1 MGYSSWQHSQHPDM
15 GSTSAALSAHGI
27 ARRFGH
33 HLVLRDVTFD
43 IQWGTA
49 TALLGANGA
58 GKTTL
63 LRILAG
69 SLSPTRGSI
78 ALGGTCLRGNPD
90 ALRVSTALLAGDSY
104 LYDALT
110 AEENLRFAVRM
121 TGGDASDSR
130 ITEALEEVG
139 LASARGRRVRYFS
152 SGMRK
157 RVALARVVVMEPP
170 VLLLDEP
177 YASLDED
184 ATCLV
189 EEVVERWRA
198 GGRAVVMATHRRER
212 AERVCDQCLYL
223 VDGVALPDRPRSVGG
238 GTSRLIEVVP

>member
-1 MGYSSWQHSQHPDM
+1 M
-15 GSTSAALSAHGI
+15 GSTAPALSVHGVV
-27 ARRFGH
+27 RRFGH
-33 HLVLRDVTFD
+33 HLVLRDATFD
-43 IQWGTA
+43 ISWGTA
-49 TALLGANGA
+49 TGLLGANGS

-78 ALGGTCLRGNPD
+78 SVGGACLEGNAD
-90 ALRVSTALLAGDSY
+90 ALRASTALLAGESY

-110 AEENLRFAVRM
+110 AAENLRFALRM
-121 TGGDASDSR
+121 TGGDTSDSR
-130 ITEALEEVG
+130 INEALDKVG
-139 LASARGRRVRYFS
+139 LVSARDRRVLHFS

-157 RVALARVVVMEPP
+157 RLALARVVVMEPP

-189 EEVVERWRA
+189 DQLVESWRA

-212 AERVCDQCLYL
+212 AERVCDHCLYL
-223 VDGVALPDRPRSVGG
+223 VDGVTLPDHPQRLAGG
-238 GTSRLIEVVP
+238 GSKMMEVVP

>member
-1 MGYSSWQHSQHPDM
+1 MAYSSRRDSVQPDK
-15 GSTSAALSAHGI
+15 GSAAPALSAHGV
-27 ARRFGH
+27 AQRFGR
-33 HLVLRDVTFD
+33 HLVLRDATFD
-43 IQWGTA
+43 VLWGTA
-49 TALLGANGA
+49 TGLLGANGA

-78 ALGGTCLRGNPD
+78 SVGGACLDGNPD
-90 ALRVSTALLAGDSY
+90 ALRMSTALLAGESY

-110 AEENLRFAVRM
+110 ATENLRFAVRM
-121 TGGDASDSR
+121 TGGDASDSQ
-130 ITEALEEVG
+130 IAEALDNVG
-139 LASARGRRVRYFS
+139 LAYARDRRVRHFS

-157 RVALARVVVMEPP
+157 RLALARVVAMEPP

-189 EEVVERWRA
+189 DQVVDRWRA

-212 AERVCDQCLYL
+212 AERVCDHCLYL
-223 VDGVALPDRPRSVGG
+223 VDGVALPEYPQSERDGP
-238 GTSRLIEVVP
+238 SRMMEVAP

>member
-1 MGYSSWQHSQHPDM
+1 
-15 GSTSAALSAHGI
+15 LSARGI
-27 ARRFGH
+27 VRRFGH
-33 HLVLRDVTFD
+33 HLVLRDATFD

-78 ALGGTCLRGNPD
+78 ALGGTCLRGNSD

-110 AEENLRFAVRM
+110 AEENLSFAVRM
-121 TGGDASDSR
+121 TGGDTSDSR
-130 ITEALEEVG
+130 IAEALDEVG
-139 LASARGRRVRYFS
+139 LGSVRDRRVRYFS

-189 EEVVERWRA
+189 EEVIERWRA

-223 VDGVALPDRPRSVGG
+223 VDGVTLPDRPRNVGG
-238 GTSRLIEVVP
+238 GTARLLEVAP